1 MHRSLGASCPALG
14 RAPTKAKALRMVV
27 FVDGRAKP
35 GQDASGRTSCYS
47 VRALALFTIALFALF
62 ETAHSAFAETCFN
75 ACFRPKLVGT
85 DIEDSRIRAIMRSCR
100 DTCEEDAQRRF
111 SLSGRG
117 EKLLN
122 CMPTPLSQEEFRRV
136 RSASPSFVAFAN
148 TFTWDVHNVLPDKVI
163 KRVEAIT
170 QNLELEDLVLGG
182 GVTIAPGEAE
192 TVFIPAFFDG
202 YPQMRVSTRIK
213 AIYACPLN

>member
-1 MHRSLGASCPALG
+1 MPLRGSGKVGIACAL
-14 RAPTKAKALRMVV
+14 V
-27 FVDGRAKP
+27 FMTLNAAR
-35 GQDASGRTSCYS
+35 
-47 VRALALFTIALFALF
+47 
-62 ETAHSAFAETCFN
+62 AETCFN
-75 ACFRPKLVGT
+75 ACFRPQLVGA
-85 DIEDSRIRAIMRSCR
+85 DIEDSRIRSIMRRCH
-100 DTCEEDAQRRF
+100 DMCEEDAGRRF

-122 CMPTPLSQEEFRRV
+122 CLPEPISDADFKRV

-170 QNLELEDLVLGG
+170 QNLELEDVVLGG
-182 GVTIAPGEAE
+182 GVTIAPGETE

-213 AIYACPLN
+213 AIYACSLE

>member
-1 MHRSLGASCPALG
+1 MQSLLRNAATSPDAWSEAERDPGSRSRCICSGFRMPLRGSGKVALIC
-14 RAPTKAKALRMVV
+14 
-27 FVDGRAKP
+27 FV
-35 GQDASGRTSCYS
+35 
-47 VRALALFTIALFALF
+47 IA
-62 ETAHSAFAETCFN
+62 AFSNGTNAETCFN
-75 ACFRPKLVGT
+75 ACFRPQLVGA
-85 DIEDSRIRAIMRSCR
+85 DIEDSRIRSIMRRCH
-100 DTCEEDAQRRF
+100 DMCEEDAGRRF

-122 CMPTPLSQEEFRRV
+122 CLPAPLSQDEFRRV
-136 RSASPSFVAFAN
+136 RSASPSFLAFAN

-170 QNLELEDLVLGG
+170 QNLELEDVVLGG
-182 GVTIAPGEAE
+182 GVMIAPGETE

-213 AIYACPLN
+213 AIYACPLE

>member
-1 MHRSLGASCPALG
+1 MARRVSRIEPGLRVSWKVAAGSAILFLASSAL
-14 RAPTKAKALRMVV
+14 
-27 FVDGRAKP
+27 
-35 GQDASGRTSCYS
+35 
-47 VRALALFTIALFALF
+47 
-62 ETAHSAFAETCFN
+62 AETCFN
-75 ACFRPKLVGT
+75 PCFRPQLVGT
-85 DIEDSRIRAIMRSCR
+85 DIEDSRIRSIMRGCR
-100 DTCEEDAQRRF
+100 DTCEDDAQRRL

-122 CMPTPLSQEEFRRV
+122 CLPEPLSQDEFRRV
-136 RSASPSFVAFAN
+136 RAASPSFLAFAN

-170 QNLELEDLVLGG
+170 QNLELEDVVLGG
-182 GVTIAPGEAE
+182 GVTIAPDETE

-213 AIYACPLN
+213 AIFACPLQ

>member
-1 MHRSLGASCPALG
+1 MGNPFSASCSAFG
-14 RAPTKAKALRMVV
+14 RASTKMKILM
-27 FVDGRAKP
+27 F
-35 GQDASGRTSCYS
+35 
-47 VRALALFTIALFALF
+47 FALL
-62 ETAHSAFAETCFN
+62 ASAPAANGETCFN
-75 ACFRPKLVGT
+75 ACFRPQLVGT
-85 DIEDSRIRAIMRSCR
+85 DIDDNRIRSIMRRCH
-100 DTCEEDAQRRF
+100 DTCADDAARRF

-122 CMPTPLSQEEFRRV
+122 CLPAPLSQDEFRRV
-136 RSASPSFVAFAN
+136 RGASPSFVAFAN

-170 QNLELEDLVLGG
+170 QNLELEDIVLGG
-182 GVTIAPGEAE
+182 GVTIAPGETE

-213 AIYACPLN
+213 AIYACPLE

>member
-1 MHRSLGASCPALG
+1 MRDCLSASCPASG
-14 RAPTKAKALRMVV
+14 RVSTKPNGQRSNRPVG
-27 FVDGRAKP
+27 DRAKP
-35 GQDASGRTSCYS
+35 GHDAAPRAR
-47 VRALALFTIALFALF
+47 RALPGTVLFAFALLCIPGA
-62 ETAHSAFAETCFN
+62 AHAETCFN
-75 ACFRPKLVGT
+75 ACFKPKLVGA

-100 DTCEEDAQRRF
+100 DTCEEDAQRRL
-111 SLSGRG
+111 SLSGRS

-122 CMPTPLSQEEFRRV
+122 CLPEPISDQEFKRV

-148 TFTWDVHNVLPDKVI
+148 TFTWDVHNVLTDKVI

-170 QNLELEDLVLGG
+170 QNLELEDIVLGG
-182 GVTIAPGEAE
+182 GVTIAPGETE

-213 AIYACPLN
+213 AIYACSLN

>member
-1 MHRSLGASCPALG
+1 MHTSIHTMAASPDAWSAAQRDPGSRRSCSGL
-14 RAPTKAKALRMVV
+14 RIALRPSGKVAV
-27 FVDGRAKP
+27 
-35 GQDASGRTSCYS
+35 AS
-47 VRALALFTIALFALF
+47 AMLFA
-62 ETAHSAFAETCFN
+62 ASHIAFAETCFN
-75 ACFRPKLVGT
+75 ACFRPKFVGP

-100 DTCEEDAQRRF
+100 DACEEDAERRL
-111 SLSGRG
+111 SLSGRS

-122 CMPTPLSQEEFRRV
+122 CLPEPISDADFKRV

-148 TFTWDVHNVLPDKVI
+148 TFTWDVHNVLPGKVI

-170 QNLELEDLVLGG
+170 QNLELEDVVLGG
-182 GVTIAPGEAE
+182 GVTIAPGETE

-213 AIYACPLN
+213 AIYACPLD

>member
-1 MHRSLGASCPALG
+1 MLAGVLG
-14 RAPTKAKALRMVV
+14 RKRSFIGPEIDLMRVPLRSSRRKCLYARSA
-27 FVDGRAKP
+27 G
-35 GQDASGRTSCYS
+35 
-47 VRALALFTIALFALF
+47 LIAFALF
-62 ETAHSAFAETCFN
+62 VSFANRHPAFADTCFT

-85 DIEDSRIRAIMRSCR
+85 DIEDSRIRSIMRGCR
-100 DTCEEDAQRRF
+100 DLCEDDAQRRL
-111 SLSGRG
+111 SLSGRS

-122 CMPTPLSQEEFRRV
+122 CFPEPISEEEFRRV
-136 RSASPSFVAFAN
+136 RGASPSFVAFSN

-170 QNLELEDLVLGG
+170 QNLELEDVVLGG
-182 GVTIAPGEAE
+182 GVTIAPGETE

-213 AIYACPLN
+213 AIYACPLS

>member
-1 MHRSLGASCPALG
+1 MRDSLSASCPASG
-14 RAPTKAKALRMVV
+14 RVSTKAKAQRNHPV
-27 FVDGRAKP
+27 VDGRAKP
-35 GQDASGRTSCYS
+35 GHDVEARARLASA
-47 VRALALFTIALFALF
+47 VLFALALLCVPDAAR
-62 ETAHSAFAETCFN
+62 AQTCFN
-75 ACFRPKLVGT
+75 ACFRPKLVGA
-85 DIEDSRIRAIMRSCR
+85 DIDDARIRAIMRSCR
-100 DTCEEDAQRRF
+100 DTCEDEAARRL
-111 SLSGRG
+111 SLSGRS

-122 CMPTPLSQEEFRRV
+122 CFPEPISDQDFKRV
-136 RSASPSFVAFAN
+136 RSASPSFLAFAN

-170 QNLELEDLVLGG
+170 QNLELEDVVLGG
-182 GVTIAPGEAE
+182 GVTIAPGETE

>member
-1 MHRSLGASCPALG
+1 MRSPMLICIIVTAGACL
-14 RAPTKAKALRMVV
+14 
-27 FVDGRAKP
+27 
-35 GQDASGRTSCYS
+35 
-47 VRALALFTIALFALF
+47 LAF
-62 ETAHSAFAETCFN
+62 SARAETCFN
-75 ACFRPKLVGT
+75 TCFKPKLVGA
-85 DIEDSRIRAIMRSCR
+85 DIEDTSIRSIMRGCR
-100 DTCEEDAQRRF
+100 DTCEDDAQRRF

-122 CMPTPLSQEEFRRV
+122 CLPAPLSQDEFRRV
-136 RSASPSFVAFAN
+136 RGASPSFVAFAN

-170 QNLELEDLVLGG
+170 QNLELEDIVLGG
-182 GVTIAPGEAE
+182 GVTIAPGETE

-213 AIYACPLN
+213 AIYACSLE

>member
-1 MHRSLGASCPALG
+1 MRNPFRSSCAVSG
-14 RAPTKAKALRMVV
+14 RASTEAWVLRLVG
-27 FVDGRAKP
+27 VDGPAKP
-35 GQDASGRTSCYS
+35 GHDV
-47 VRALALFTIALFALF
+47 VRSICIYLGHGLALLCIVLVTLLMG
-62 ETAHSAFAETCFN
+62 TPDAHAQTCFN
-75 ACFRPKLVGT
+75 ACFKPKLVDT
-85 DIEDSRIRAIMRSCR
+85 NIEDSRIRSIMRSCR
-100 DTCEEDAQRRF
+100 DTCEDDAERRL

-122 CMPTPLSQEEFRRV
+122 CLPEPISDADFKRV

-148 TFTWDVHNVLPDKVI
+148 TFTWDVHNVLPNKVI

-170 QNLELEDLVLGG
+170 QNLELEDVVLGG
-182 GVTIAPGEAE
+182 GVTIAPGETE

-213 AIYACPLN
+213 AIYACSLE